1 VAAERLF
8 RAMGSDAHVV
18 VVGGPDADDLVGM
31 AVARIERLEARWS
44 RFRDDSE
51 VSELNRRSGSAV
63 RVSPETVELVRRAV
77 EGWWL
82 SGGAFDPTVLGAVLR
97 AGYDRSFETLGDNA
111 PPHPAN
117 PLGPGA
123 PDIVVGGDT
132 VALPAAVG
140 FDPGG
145 IGKGLAADMVVAE
158 LRAAG
163 AEGACVNLGG
173 DVAVSGTGPE
183 GGGWTVAVEHELR
196 PEPLAHLGL
205 SAGAVTTSSTLRR
218 RWRRDGKL
226 RHHLV
231 DPRTGEPS
239 DSDLDHVTVVAGSAW
254 VAEVLGKA
262 VLLRGSTYCFDIL
275 GGTGAEALAVTTSG
289 TIRSTPGLAAY
300 LGGAE
305 LPAGRSVLA
314 G

>member
-8 RAMGSDAHVV
+8 RAMGSEAHLV
-18 VVGGPDADDLVGM
+18 VVGGADADDLLGM
-31 AVARIERLEARWS
+31 AVARIERLESLWS
-44 RFRDDSE
+44 RFRGDSE
-51 VSELNRRSGSAV
+51 VSELNRRAGTTV
-63 RVSPETVELVRRAV
+63 PVSPETVELVRRAV

-82 SGGAFDPTVLGAVLR
+82 SGGAFDPTVLGAVVR
-97 AGYDRSFETLGDNA
+97 AGYDRSFEALGDAGTHA
-111 PPHPAN
+111 PSPTVTA
-117 PLGPGA
+117 A
-123 PDIVVGGDT
+123 ADIVVGTDT
-132 VALPAAVG
+132 VALPAGAG

-158 LRAAG
+158 LLAAG
-163 AEGACVNLGG
+163 AHGACVNLGG
-173 DVAVSGTGPE
+173 DVAVAGTGPD
-183 GGGWTVAVEHELR
+183 GAGWTVAVEHQLR

-205 SAGAVTTSSTLRR
+205 SSGAVTTSTTLRR
-218 RWRRDGKL
+218 RWRQGGQL

-239 DSDLDHVTVVAGSAW
+239 GSDVDHVTVVAGKAW

-289 TIRSTPGLAAY
+289 EVRTTPGLAAY
-300 LGGAE
+300 MGDSE
-305 LPAGRSVLA
+305 ISVLA